1 MAFQHFQFR
10 FNTSKNS
17 SEVFIYL
24 LNPQNWWKG
33 LYSEIIE
40 GKSNE
45 LNDIFSFK
53 AGDGVHYSSHQLT
66 ELEADKKITWEVL
79 ESRLT
84 FLENPNEWAGTKFGF
99 TLEKDSNKTLVTFHH
114 YGLVAGIECY
124 DQCTNA
130 WTQYLRNLEKSLS

>member
-17 SEVFIYL
+17 SEVFNYL

-33 LYSEIIE
+33 LYNEIIE
-40 GKSNE
+40 GKSNV

-66 ELEADKKITWEVL
+66 EL
-79 ESRLT
+79 
-84 FLENPNEWAGTKFGF
+84 
-99 TLEKDSNKTLVTFHH
+99 
-114 YGLVAGIECY
+114 
-124 DQCTNA
+124 
-130 WTQYLRNLEKSLS
+130 